1 MAFDRDDLADRIST
15 RTVDLLS
22 HQLLAPAITNMD
34 WQPDT
39 LGVSKVRVWV
49 FDSQKD
55 ALPFDDA
62 GGGAAVTPA
71 LDAEE
76 DITSNDIAWNAT
88 ANTDNGQYV
97 EIDLNRNITESW
109 FTSVI
114 NALQLPGNPEEQVS
128 RYLSNRLAYAY
139 DRAIINGMI
148 AEVATAKKNA
158 ANSAADHFITTGGAV
173 MGTTADGGPGKDI
186 FDDIRRFS
194 LAATTGGFGL
204 DAAGVRR
211 DLFYVISPQEWL
223 ALSAYILSEN
233 WSDAMNEALVP
244 GRGLFT
250 PGAESLRMAVIDRV
264 NVFVSTAITTAT
276 ATAGLTLSGGSGNN
290 DGKNVWRNLAGTTA
304 AYTRATQAVI
314 SQVLDPSMNQIGD
327 GSDNDRKI
335 GTLVRTSIVYGR
347 KLVDDRQLFVREM
360 RAVQ

>member
-1 MAFDRDDLADRIST
+1 MFGAD
-15 RTVDLLS
+15 
-22 HQLLAPAITNMD
+22 
-34 WQPDT
+34 
-39 LGVSKVRVWV
+39 
-49 FDSQKD
+49 
-55 ALPFDDA
+55 
-62 GGGAAVTPA
+62 
-71 LDAEE
+71 
-76 DITSNDIAWNAT
+76 
-88 ANTDNGQYV
+88 
-97 EIDLNRNITESW
+97 
-109 FTSVI
+109 
-114 NALQLPGNPEEQVS
+114 
-128 RYLSNRLAYAY
+128 
-139 DRAIINGMI
+139 
-148 AEVATAKKNA
+148 NA
-158 ANSAADHFITTGGAV
+158 A
-173 MGTTADGGPGKDI
+173 GKDI

-223 ALSAYILSEN
+223 ALSSYILSEN

-264 NVFVSTAITTAT
+264 NVFVSTAITTGAAT
-276 ATAGLTLSGGSGNN
+276 VVGTLGGGSGNN
-290 DGKNVWRNLAGTTA
+290 NGKNVWRNLAGTTA

-314 SQVLDPSMNQIGD
+314 SQVLDPSVNQIGD

-360 RAVQ
+360 RAEQ

>member
-1 MAFDRDDLADRIST
+1 MAFELTDLADRIST

-34 WQPDT
+34 WQPES

-49 FDSQKD
+49 FESQKD
-55 ALPFDDA
+55 SLPNGD
-62 GGGAAVTPA
+62 GGGTLTPA
-71 LDAEE
+71 LPSE
-76 DITSNDIAWNAT
+76 
-88 ANTDNGQYV
+88 TDGFTNNSISWQDGSQQDGGEYV
-97 EIDLNRNITESW
+97 EIELDKAVTESW
-109 FTSVI
+109 FTEVV
-114 NALQLPGNPEEQVS
+114 NALQLPGNPEEQVA
-128 RYLSNRLAYAY
+128 RFLANRLAYAY
-139 DRAIINGMI
+139 DRNIIAGMI
-148 AEVATAKKNA
+148 GEVATAKKRAINDVA
-158 ANSAADHFITTGGAV
+158 GTFITTGGRV
-173 MGTTADGGPGKDI
+173 VGADNAAGKAL

-194 LAATTGGFGL
+194 LDATTGGFGL

-223 ALSAYILSEN
+223 ALSSYILSEN

-276 ATAGLTLSGGSGNN
+276 ATAGLTLAGGTGNN

-314 SQVLDPSMNQIGD
+314 SQVLDPSVNQIGD
-327 GSDNDRKI
+327 GSAAGNRKI
-335 GTLVRTSIVYGR
+335 GTLVRTSIIYGR
-347 KLVDDRQLFVREM
+347 KLVDDRQLFIREM
-360 RAVQ
+360 RAEE